1 MGLREEEKSFVP
13 GVVDVVI
20 FDEAVCAAR
29 VEHLAL
35 GIHRHGHN
43 GSAVV
48 LQCLQNVVGR
58 SLLQSFVGLTCVQSR
73 LIGMSEVVTI
83 VPQTTFWHRHSRMEW
98 STDAAGFLAIVVP
111 QLRGVIRS
119 GFVVHLHK
127 DTPRCGDSRS

>member
-1 MGLREEEKSFVP
+1 M
-13 GVVDVVI
+13 VDVVI

-35 GIHRHGHN
+35 GIHGHGHN

-83 VPQTTFWHRHSRMEW
+83 VPQTTFLPSAMPIRHSRMEW
-98 STDAAGFLAIVVP
+98 STDAAGFLPIVVP

-127 DTPRCGDSRS
+127 DTPHCGDSRS